1 MNGQK
6 EITDLV
12 RGGNLP
18 LQENIPSFLKKMVM
32 FSKKTL
38 MFNNKLGMF
47 LRNIKVF
54 LQHAV
59 RAVYL

>member
-1 MNGQK
+1 
-6 EITDLV
+6 
-12 RGGNLP
+12 
-18 LQENIPSFLKKMVM
+18 M

-59 RAVYL
+59 RVLLLFLLYKVEY

>member
-1 MNGQK
+1 MLRLPFDNQK
-6 EITDLV
+6 V
-12 RGGNLP
+12 K
-18 LQENIPSFLKKMVM
+18 ENYAIFFK
-32 FSKKTL
+32 
-38 MFNNKLGMF
+38 KLGMF

>member
-1 MNGQK
+1 
-6 EITDLV
+6 
-12 RGGNLP
+12 
-18 LQENIPSFLKKMVM
+18 M